1 MTEADVTLPSRRDY
15 AVLWDV
21 DGVIIDSG
29 EQHRQSWRA
38 LAREN
43 GLSYSDERFWV
54 SFGRRNADVIPY
66 LFGISPPADDL
77 ARLADRKEEI
87 YRELLSQEATALPGA
102 KDLLAALHTA
112 GYHQVLGSSAPRKNI
127 ELVVKLLGIA
137 PYLDGAVS
145 GEDVARGKPAP
156 DIYVAAA
163 GQAGVITAHCL
174 VIEDAVAGIEAA
186 HAAGMPAIAVRRAGL
201 ADPPGLQQ
209 ANFIATSLSE
219 VDVAR
224 VDHLLRLI

>member
-29 EQHRQSWRA
+29 EQHRQSWRE

-43 GLSYSDERFWV
+43 GLAYSDERFWA

-66 LFGISPPADDL
+66 LFGISPPVDDL

-87 YRELLSQEATALPGA
+87 YRELLSQEAIALPGA
-102 KDLLAALHTA
+102 KELLAELHAA

-137 PYLDGAVS
+137 PSLDGAVS

-163 GQAGVITAHCL
+163 AKAGVITAHCL

-186 HAAGMPAIAVRRAGL
+186 HAAGMAAIAVRRAGL

-209 ANFIATSLSE
+209 ADFIATSLSE